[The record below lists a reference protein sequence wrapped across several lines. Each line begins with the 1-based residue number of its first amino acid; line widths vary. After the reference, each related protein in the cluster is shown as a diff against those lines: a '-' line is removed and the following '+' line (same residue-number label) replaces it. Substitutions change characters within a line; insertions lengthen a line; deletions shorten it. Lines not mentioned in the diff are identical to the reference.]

1 MQNHRT
7 GDYNVLSSL
16 SQIFKTC
23 YYVIT
28 SPHTVQVGKVTS
40 SQILIL
46 ETSMIPTKTKNGT
59 VNQLELLSLSPFHI
73 AMRDSTVARI
83 FFYCKYSKVTNCVC
97 LINDTH
103 LLSEVSGEL
112 HTLKK
117 TPTG

>member
-7 GDYNVLSSL
+7 GDYIVLSSL

-40 SQILIL
+40 NQILIL

-59 VNQLELLSLSPFHI
+59 VNQLELLSLTLSYCY
-73 AMRDSTVARI
+73 ARFNSCSDFFLLQI
-83 FFYCKYSKVTNCVC
+83 FKGNKLC
-97 LINDTH
+97 LLD
-103 LLSEVSGEL
+103 
-112 HTLKK
+112 
-117 TPTG
+117 

>member
-7 GDYNVLSSL
+7 GDYIVLSSL

-59 VNQLELLSLSPFHI
+59 VNQLELLSLTLSYCYVRFNSCS
-73 AMRDSTVARI
+73 DFFLLQI
-83 FFYCKYSKVTNCVC
+83 FKGNKLC
-97 LINDTH
+97 LLD
-103 LLSEVSGEL
+103 
-112 HTLKK
+112 
-117 TPTG
+117 

>member
-7 GDYNVLSSL
+7 GDYIVLSSL

-46 ETSMIPTKTKNGT
+46 ETSMIPTKTKKRHS
-59 VNQLELLSLSPFHI
+59 EPARASLSHPFILLCEIQQLLGFFFI
-73 AMRDSTVARI
+73 ANIQR
-83 FFYCKYSKVTNCVC
+83 
-97 LINDTH
+97 
-103 LLSEVSGEL
+103 
-112 HTLKK
+112 
-117 TPTG
+117 